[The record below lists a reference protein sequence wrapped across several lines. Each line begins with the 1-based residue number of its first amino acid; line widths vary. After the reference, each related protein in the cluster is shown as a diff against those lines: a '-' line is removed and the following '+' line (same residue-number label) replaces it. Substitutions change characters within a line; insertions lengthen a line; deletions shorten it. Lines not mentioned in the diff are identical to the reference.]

1 MITVSESVANKFKKG
16 CFQKARFMSNG
27 VAVLTSSS
35 IMENSLKIDRKSSC
49 GTDIEIGSVISTEIT
64 FTMYCKSGWTDI
76 FGDNWFTL
84 QIGISGDSGTEWTD
98 MGQFRVCDFEPS
110 AKQSDGTFTA
120 KVTMFDKMDMLSK
133 TIPSTSSLKQ
143 NKSLSQHF
151 TALCNEALG
160 NDLSGSPSLA
170 VLPGYWSS
178 KLFKLGGECFANIE
192 YSYRDA
198 LSDIAELAGGIAYFN
213 EKGVPCIT
221 VPGKSAV
228 IGYTGTNVY
237 APNTVININS
247 NVIMSNDIANDLV
260 SESHI
265 SIQGV
270 SYQPRE
276 TDITYTSGDTG
287 GKIIEIIDNAFI
299 ANDGDTTYNAVATYV
314 GGLYNGYDYR
324 IGRVTTLGMP
334 FIMPYDILNI
344 NNTVKLLVMHCSH
357 TVNGNSI
364 IETTGNTDTSK
375 SKVFTQAQNNVMN
388 ILKKN
393 LTSKVTK
400 GDIISEINQ
409 SAETVQIKAEKIELD
424 GETIADKLTASSAKI
439 GGWTIK
445 DGKLQAG
452 GENGIKTAAVQ
463 APAGGNMW
471 VFAAGG
477 DTHTT
482 YNDCPF
488 RVDRYGRLYC
498 TQANVSG
505 TVTATGGKI
514 GGWTIST
521 DGKLTTQKEI
531 YIVPGVDEFRTIH
544 NYVLAS
550 SDEKPYIIPTSKIPL
565 YDFNCDGQVTDYED
579 TGLAD
584 TSICVALIQGTM
596 TFEEVI
602 SNYGFSA
609 QKSTVTITIDPTNPA
624 KVINITGTNMWG
636 RTFSTYLGVG
646 SPFMEGLTGHEN
658 NLTSDTFDFLLT
670 SNLWLNEL
678 LNSKADDNVA
688 TQTQAGLMSA
698 ADKTKLD
705 NVPSSSGTTSKV
717 LTVQAN
723 GSQVFTFNGS
733 AAKTLNI
740 KAGTNVTLTSDTSG
754 NITINARSGTGTG
767 DVGDVLYEATNDYG
781 IYCDG
786 KTTLTNT
793 NSVTLNDPDPN
804 GGYKRFRIYVRT
816 VYGLA
821 SADMPVDRPQ
831 GGANSPWGSYQGGIV
846 FPTGDH
852 SNGATLNYLAKIHW
866 RIVPPSSGS
875 LGWKF
880 QVTDSGWVNLGTGA
894 VSQADY
900 IGNKSVAVTN
910 AAPTWN
916 QRHNNNYSVYKIV
929 GYTV

>member
-35 IMENSLKIDRKSSC
+35 IMENSLKIDRKASC

-84 QIGISGDSGTEWTD
+84 QIGISGDSGTEWID

-110 AKQSDGTFTA
+110 ARQADGTFTA
-120 KVTMFDKMDMLSK
+120 KVTMFDKMDMLNISIPATSALKQHK
-133 TIPSTSSLKQ
+133 TLAQHLTAWHNEAIGNKSSGLPVVQPIPS
-143 NKSLSQHF
+143 
-151 TALCNEALG
+151 
-160 NDLSGSPSLA
+160 
-170 VLPGYWSS
+170 YWSS
-178 KLFKLGGECFANIE
+178 QLFKLGDECFENSQ

-198 LSDIAELAGGIAYFN
+198 LSDIAELMGGVAYFDEN
-213 EKGVPCIT
+213 GVLNLT
-221 VPGKSAV
+221 APGKSAV
-228 IGYTGTNVY
+228 IGHNGSNVY
-237 APNTVININS
+237 TPNSIIDVNS
-247 NVIMSNDIANDLV
+247 NVIMSNDIANDIV
-260 SESHI
+260 PESHI
-265 SIQGV
+265 SITGV

-276 TDITYTSGDTG
+276 TDITYTTG
-287 GKIIEIIDNAFI
+287 NMNGKIIEITDNALI
-299 ANDGDTTYNAVATYV
+299 ADNGDTAYEGVAAHI
-314 GGLYNGYDYR
+314 GGLYNGYNYR
-324 IGRVTTLGMP
+324 TGSITTLGMP
-334 FIMPYDILNI
+334 FIMPYDILNV
-344 NNTVKLLVMHCSH
+344 NNTVKLLVMHCNH
-357 TVNGNSI
+357 TINGNSVM
-364 IETTGNTDTSK
+364 ETTGNSDMSK
-375 SKVFTQAQNNVMN
+375 SKVFTDAQNNVMN
-388 ILKKN
+388 IVKKT
-393 LTSKVTK
+393 LTSKVSK

-424 GETIADKLTASSAKI
+424 GETIADKLIASSAKI

-445 DGKLQAG
+445 DSKIYAG
-452 GENGIKTAAVQ
+452 DGTTIKTAAVQ
-463 APAGGNMW
+463 APASNNMW

-477 DTHTT
+477 STHDT

-705 NVPSSSGTTSKV
+705 NIPSSSGTTSKV

-740 KAGTNVTLTSDTSG
+740 KAGTNVTITSDTNG
-754 NITINARSGTGTG
+754 NITINSKGGTSSG
-767 DVGDVLYEATNDYG
+767 DIGDVLYESSKNYG
-781 IYCDG
+781 LYCDG
-786 KTTLTNT
+786 NTTM
-793 NSVTLNDPDPN
+793 NSNNSYTLNDPNPN
-804 GGYKRFRIYVRT
+804 GSYKRFRIYVRS

-821 SADMPVDRPQ
+821 CTEMPVDRAQ
-831 GGANSPWGSYQGGIV
+831 GAANATWGSYQGGIV
-846 FPTGDH
+846 FPTGDTA
-852 SNGATLNYLAKIHW
+852 NGATTNYLVKMHW
-866 RIVPPSSGS
+866 RVVPPSSGD

-880 QVTDSGWVNLGTGA
+880 QVTDSGWVNLGTGTMSA
-894 VSQADY
+894 SGY
-900 IGNKSVAVTN
+900 SGNSTAGITN

-916 QRHNNNYSVYKIV
+916 QRHNSDYSVYKIV